1 MSNISLRN
9 TRGRLATGALRRW
22 LSARPT
28 SLRYETCDVFT
39 NEKFG
44 GNPLAVCFQADGL
57 STESMQKI
65 AAEFN
70 YSETTFVLPPTDPAN
85 TAAVRIFTPVCEL
98 PFAGHPNVGTA
109 CLLARQGSA
118 FGKAITSDEVVFEE
132 QAGLV
137 KIALLRN
144 ASRSR
149 CVGAILTAPQAFS
162 QLATVPRAEAAA
174 ALGLSTDDVVGDGV
188 VGSTGGPY
196 VLAELASRSALE
208 KLYPVPPS
216 FEASSAMA
224 AAFAPHPVKKI
235 LAYLPTPDEGA
246 AGGIDLR
253 CRMVNSRGIED
264 PATGAANAALA
275 GLLASRMQGSGT
287 LSLTIAQGVE
297 MGRPSRLLAEADYA
311 DGGAHTVRIGGICVP
326 MMKGELEL

>member
-1 MSNISLRN
+1 M
-9 TRGRLATGALRRW
+9 
-22 LSARPT
+22 
-28 SLRYETCDVFT
+28 
-39 NEKFG
+39 
-44 GNPLAVCFQADGL
+44 
-57 STESMQKI
+57 
-65 AAEFN
+65 
-70 YSETTFVLPPTDPAN
+70 
-85 TAAVRIFTPVCEL
+85 CEL

-118 FGKAITSDEVVFEE
+118 FGKPITSDEVIFEE

-137 KIALLRN
+137 KIALLRKPG
-144 ASRSR
+144 RG
-149 CVGAILTAPQAFS
+149 CVGAILTAPQPFS
-162 QLATVPRAEAAA
+162 QLSMTVPRAEVAA
-174 ALGLSTDDVVGDGV
+174 ALGLSTDEVVCDGV

-196 VLAELASRSALE
+196 VLAELASRAALE
-208 KLYPVPPS
+208 RLYPVPPS
-216 FEASSAMA
+216 FEASSAMT
-224 AAFAPHPVKKI
+224 AAFSPHPVRKI
-235 LAYLPTPDEGA
+235 LAYVPTPEESA

-326 MMKGELEL
+326 MMKGSLEL